1 MFSHCPMNRE
11 SCGSVA
17 AIDAL
22 GPARHCATASAWIHV
37 SIERIA

>member
-11 SCGSVA
+11 

-22 GPARHCATASAWIHV
+22 GPARHCATASASIHV